1 MILRTMIQMTL
12 KQKVIN
18 ILKIQEKDI
27 SVLAKEMNIPEAE
40 LLSLLERTD
49 LTPQFIESLSHHL
62 RLSSKDLMKDDSK
75 SIPLGVYDFKY
86 DKQIR
91 KEWFRNSFNSI
102 LFVVY
107 LSISI
112 VLCFLLF
119 AFIPSEINQSFI
131 IGIICTC
138 LMALITI
145 LYPLVCQIS
154 FIKRYNT
161 IKNGFRI
168 AVYPNEISY
177 YRKGINGY
185 DFDSSFSLNDTLI
198 FSETTNI
205 FYMTNQKFQSQFIY
219 KNDLSNDEIEMIRDL
234 IRKNSMINMTRESIP
249 FEQFNMMKTYEKA
262 RKQRKGYI
270 IVSLVVSFV
279 LSFLV
284 GLSAWFLLSNL
295 SINLYQLY
303 SVLIGLGY
311 FALVLP
317 LSFI

>member
-1 MILRTMIQMTL
+1 MTL

-107 LSISI
+107 LSIST

-119 AFIPSEINQSFI
+119 AFIPNEINQSFI

-138 LMALITI
+138 LMASITI

-161 IKNGFRI
+161 IRNGFRI

-177 YRKGINGY
+177 YKKGINGY

-249 FEQFNMMKTYEKA
+249 FEQFNMMKTYENAK
-262 RKQRKGYI
+262 KQRKGYI

-284 GLSAWFLLSNL
+284 GLSAWFLLSNI

-311 FALVLP
+311 FVLVLP

>member
-1 MILRTMIQMTL
+1 MTL

-49 LTPQFIESLSHHL
+49 LTPQFIESLSHYL
-62 RLSSKDLMKDDSK
+62 RISSKDLMKDDSK

-177 YRKGINGY
+177 YKKGINGY

-262 RKQRKGYI
+262 KKQRKGYI

-311 FALVLP
+311 FVLVLP

>member
-1 MILRTMIQMTL
+1 MKL

-40 LLSLLERTD
+40 FLSLLERTD

-168 AVYPNEISY
+168 AVYPNEVSY
-177 YRKGINGY
+177 YKKGINGY

-198 FSETTNI
+198 FSETTKI

-234 IRKNSMINMTRESIP
+234 IRKNSMINMTRESTP

-262 RKQRKGYI
+262 KKQRKGYI

-311 FALVLP
+311 FVLVLP

>member
-1 MILRTMIQMTL
+1 MTL

-119 AFIPSEINQSFI
+119 AFIPNEINQSFI

-177 YRKGINGY
+177 YKKGINGY
-185 DFDSSFSLNDTLI
+185 DFDSSFSLNDILI

-205 FYMTNQKFQSQFIY
+205 FYMTNQKFQSHFIY

-262 RKQRKGYI
+262 KKQRKGYI
-270 IVSLVVSFV
+270 IVSLAVSFV

-311 FALVLP
+311 FVLVLP

>member
-1 MILRTMIQMTL
+1 MTL

-49 LTPQFIESLSHHL
+49 LTPQFIESLSHYL
-62 RLSSKDLMKDDSK
+62 RISSKDLMKDDSK

-119 AFIPSEINQSFI
+119 AFIPREINQSFI

-177 YRKGINGY
+177 YKKGINGY

-262 RKQRKGYI
+262 KKQRKGYI

-284 GLSAWFLLSNL
+284 GLGAWFLLSNL

-311 FALVLP
+311 FVLVLP

>member
-1 MILRTMIQMTL
+1 MTL

-18 ILKIQEKDI
+18 ILKIQEKDL

-49 LTPQFIESLSHHL
+49 LTPQFIESLSHYL
-62 RLSSKDLMKDDSK
+62 RISSKDLMKDDSK

-161 IKNGFRI
+161 IKNEFRI

-284 GLSAWFLLSNL
+284 GLSAWFLLSSL

-311 FALVLP
+311 FVLVLP

>member
-1 MILRTMIQMTL
+1 MTL

-119 AFIPSEINQSFI
+119 AFIPNKINQSFI

-145 LYPLVCQIS
+145 LYPLVWQIS

-177 YRKGINGY
+177 YKKGINGY

-205 FYMTNQKFQSQFIY
+205 FYVTNQKFQSQFIY

-262 RKQRKGYI
+262 KKQRKGYI

-311 FALVLP
+311 FVLVLP

>member
-1 MILRTMIQMTL
+1 MTL

-49 LTPQFIESLSHHL
+49 LTPQFIESLSHYL
-62 RLSSKDLMKDDSK
+62 RISSKDLMKDDSK

-112 VLCFLLF
+112 VLCSLLF

-177 YRKGINGY
+177 YKKGINGY

-205 FYMTNQKFQSQFIY
+205 FYMTNQKFQSQFFY

-262 RKQRKGYI
+262 KKQRKGYI

-311 FALVLP
+311 FVLVLP

>member
-1 MILRTMIQMTL
+1 MTL

-18 ILKIQEKDI
+18 ILRIQEKDI

-62 RLSSKDLMKDDSK
+62 RISSKDLMKDDSK

-177 YRKGINGY
+177 YKKGINGY

-262 RKQRKGYI
+262 KKQRKGYI

-311 FALVLP
+311 FVLVLP
-317 LSFI
+317 LSFM

>member
-1 MILRTMIQMTL
+1 MTL

-49 LTPQFIESLSHHL
+49 LTPQFIESLSHYL
-62 RLSSKDLMKDDSK
+62 RISSKDLMKDDSK

-138 LMALITI
+138 LMTLITI

-177 YRKGINGY
+177 YKKGINGY

-311 FALVLP
+311 FVLVLP

>member
-1 MILRTMIQMTL
+1 MTL

-49 LTPQFIESLSHHL
+49 LTPQFIESLSHYL
-62 RLSSKDLMKDDSK
+62 RISSKDLMKDDSK

-145 LYPLVCQIS
+145 LYPLVYQIS

-262 RKQRKGYI
+262 KKQRKGYI

-311 FALVLP
+311 FVLVLP

>member
-1 MILRTMIQMTL
+1 MTL

-49 LTPQFIESLSHHL
+49 LTPQFIESLSHYL
-62 RLSSKDLMKDDSK
+62 RISSKDLMKDDSK

-107 LSISI
+107 LFISI

-177 YRKGINGY
+177 YKKGINGY

-262 RKQRKGYI
+262 KKQRKGYI

-284 GLSAWFLLSNL
+284 GLGAWFLLSNL

-311 FALVLP
+311 FVLVLP

>member
-1 MILRTMIQMTL
+1 MTL

-27 SVLAKEMNIPEAE
+27 SVLVKEMNIPEAE

-49 LTPQFIESLSHHL
+49 LTPQFIESLSHYL
-62 RLSSKDLMKDDSK
+62 RISSKDLMKDDSK
-75 SIPLGVYDFKY
+75 SIPLGIYDFKY

-262 RKQRKGYI
+262 KKQRKGYI
-270 IVSLVVSFV
+270 IASLIVSFV

-284 GLSAWFLLSNL
+284 GLGAWFLLSNL

-311 FALVLP
+311 FVLVLP

>member
-1 MILRTMIQMTL
+1 MTL

-49 LTPQFIESLSHHL
+49 LTPQFIENLSHHL

-262 RKQRKGYI
+262 KKQRKGYI

-284 GLSAWFLLSNL
+284 GLGAWFLLSNL

-311 FALVLP
+311 FVLVLP

>member
-1 MILRTMIQMTL
+1 MTL

-49 LTPQFIESLSHHL
+49 LTPQFIESLSHYL
-62 RLSSKDLMKDDSK
+62 RISSKDLMKDDSK

-177 YRKGINGY
+177 YKKGINGY

-284 GLSAWFLLSNL
+284 GLSAWFLFSNL

-311 FALVLP
+311 FVLVLP

>member
-1 MILRTMIQMTL
+1 MTL

-49 LTPQFIESLSHHL
+49 LTPQFIESLSYHL

-119 AFIPSEINQSFI
+119 AFIPNKINQSFI

-145 LYPLVCQIS
+145 LYPLVWQIS

-177 YRKGINGY
+177 YKKGINGY

-234 IRKNSMINMTRESIP
+234 IRKNSMINMIRESIP
-249 FEQFNMMKTYEKA
+249 FEQFNMMKTYENAK
-262 RKQRKGYI
+262 KQRKGYI

-311 FALVLP
+311 FVLVLP

>member
-1 MILRTMIQMTL
+1 MTL

-119 AFIPSEINQSFI
+119 AFIPNKINQSFI

-177 YRKGINGY
+177 YKKGINGY

-205 FYMTNQKFQSQFIY
+205 FYVTNQKFQSQFIY

-249 FEQFNMMKTYEKA
+249 FEQFNMMKTYENAK
-262 RKQRKGYI
+262 KQRKGYI

-311 FALVLP
+311 FVLVLP

>member
-1 MILRTMIQMTL
+1 MTL

-119 AFIPSEINQSFI
+119 AFIPNKINQSFI

-145 LYPLVCQIS
+145 LYPLVWQIS

-177 YRKGINGY
+177 YKKGINGY

-205 FYMTNQKFQSQFIY
+205 FYVTNQKFQSQFIY

-249 FEQFNMMKTYEKA
+249 FEQFNMMKTYENAK
-262 RKQRKGYI
+262 KQRKGYI

-311 FALVLP
+311 FVLVLP

>member
-1 MILRTMIQMTL
+1 MTL

-49 LTPQFIESLSHHL
+49 LTPQFIENLSHHL

-161 IKNGFRI
+161 INNGFRI

-177 YRKGINGY
+177 YKKGINGY

-262 RKQRKGYI
+262 KKQRKDYI

-311 FALVLP
+311 FVLVLP

>member
-1 MILRTMIQMTL
+1 MTL

-27 SVLAKEMNIPEAE
+27 LVLAKEMNIPEAE

-75 SIPLGVYDFKY
+75 SIPLGVYDFEY

-107 LSISI
+107 LSIST

-119 AFIPSEINQSFI
+119 AFIPNEINQSFI

-168 AVYPNEISY
+168 AVYPNEIFY
-177 YRKGINGY
+177 YKKGINGY
-185 DFDSSFSLNDTLI
+185 DFDFSFSLNDTLI

-262 RKQRKGYI
+262 KKQRKGYI

-311 FALVLP
+311 FVLVLP

>member
-1 MILRTMIQMTL
+1 MTL

-49 LTPQFIESLSHHL
+49 LTPQFIESLSHYL
-62 RLSSKDLMKDDSK
+62 RISSKDLMKDDSK

-112 VLCFLLF
+112 FLCFLLF

-185 DFDSSFSLNDTLI
+185 DFDSSFSLNDILI

-262 RKQRKGYI
+262 KKQRKGYI

-284 GLSAWFLLSNL
+284 GLGAWFLLSNL

-311 FALVLP
+311 FVLVLP

>member
-1 MILRTMIQMTL
+1 MTL

-119 AFIPSEINQSFI
+119 AFIPNKINQSFI

-145 LYPLVCQIS
+145 LYPLVWQIS

-177 YRKGINGY
+177 YKKGINGY

-205 FYMTNQKFQSQFIY
+205 FYVTNQKFQSQFIY

-234 IRKNSMINMTRESIP
+234 IRKNSMINMTRESIS

-262 RKQRKGYI
+262 KKQRKGYI

-311 FALVLP
+311 FVLVLP

>member
-1 MILRTMIQMTL
+1 MIQMTL

-49 LTPQFIESLSHHL
+49 LTPQFIESLSHYL
-62 RLSSKDLMKDDSK
+62 RISSKDLMKDDSK

-177 YRKGINGY
+177 YKKGINGY

-262 RKQRKGYI
+262 KKQRKGYI

-284 GLSAWFLLSNL
+284 GLGAWFLLSNL

-311 FALVLP
+311 FVLVLP

>member
-1 MILRTMIQMTL
+1 MTL

-119 AFIPSEINQSFI
+119 AFIPNKINQSFI

-177 YRKGINGY
+177 YKKGINGY

-198 FSETTNI
+198 FSETMNI

-262 RKQRKGYI
+262 KKQRKGYI

-311 FALVLP
+311 FVLVLP

>member
-1 MILRTMIQMTL
+1 MTL

-49 LTPQFIESLSHHL
+49 LTPQFIESLSHYL
-62 RLSSKDLMKDDSK
+62 RISSKDLMKDDSK

-177 YRKGINGY
+177 YRKGINSY

-311 FALVLP
+311 FVLVLP

>member
-1 MILRTMIQMTL
+1 MTL

-138 LMALITI
+138 LMASITI

-177 YRKGINGY
+177 YKKGINGY

-234 IRKNSMINMTRESIP
+234 IGKNSMINMTRESIP

-262 RKQRKGYI
+262 KKQRKGYI
-270 IVSLVVSFV
+270 IVSLVASFV

-311 FALVLP
+311 FVLVLP

>member
-1 MILRTMIQMTL
+1 
-12 KQKVIN
+12 
-18 ILKIQEKDI
+18 
-27 SVLAKEMNIPEAE
+27 
-40 LLSLLERTD
+40 
-49 LTPQFIESLSHHL
+49 
-62 RLSSKDLMKDDSK
+62 MKDDSK

-86 DKQIR
+86 DKQIH
-91 KEWFRNSFNSI
+91 KEWSRNSFNSI

-119 AFIPSEINQSFI
+119 AFIPNEINQSFI

-145 LYPLVCQIS
+145 LYPLVCQTS

-177 YRKGINGY
+177 YKKGINGY

-219 KNDLSNDEIEMIRDL
+219 KKDLSNDEIEMIRDL
-234 IRKNSMINMTRESIP
+234 IRKNSMINMTRESIS

-262 RKQRKGYI
+262 KKQRKGYI
-270 IVSLVVSFV
+270 IVSLVVSFL

-311 FALVLP
+311 FVLVLP

>member
-1 MILRTMIQMTL
+1 MTL

-49 LTPQFIESLSHHL
+49 LTPQFIESLSHYL
-62 RLSSKDLMKDDSK
+62 RISSKDLMKDDSK

-177 YRKGINGY
+177 YKKGINGY
-185 DFDSSFSLNDTLI
+185 DFDSSFSLNDILI

-234 IRKNSMINMTRESIP
+234 IRKNSMNNMTRESIP

-311 FALVLP
+311 FVLVLP

>member
-1 MILRTMIQMTL
+1 MTL

-177 YRKGINGY
+177 YKKGINGY

-234 IRKNSMINMTRESIP
+234 IKKNSMINMTRESIP

-262 RKQRKGYI
+262 KKQRKGCI

-311 FALVLP
+311 FVLVLP

>member
-1 MILRTMIQMTL
+1 MTL

-154 FIKRYNT
+154 FIKRYST

-168 AVYPNEISY
+168 AVYPNEVSY
-177 YRKGINGY
+177 YKKGINGY

-198 FSETTNI
+198 FSETMNI
-205 FYMTNQKFQSQFIY
+205 FYVTNQKFQSQFIY

-262 RKQRKGYI
+262 KKQRKGYI
-270 IVSLVVSFV
+270 IVSSVVSFV

-311 FALVLP
+311 FVLVLP

>member
-1 MILRTMIQMTL
+1 MTL

-49 LTPQFIESLSHHL
+49 LTPQFIESLSHYL
-62 RLSSKDLMKDDSK
+62 RISSKDLMKDDSK

-102 LFVVY
+102 LFVVF

-168 AVYPNEISY
+168 AVYPDEISY
-177 YRKGINGY
+177 YKKGINGY
-185 DFDSSFSLNDTLI
+185 DFDSSFSLNDILI

-234 IRKNSMINMTRESIP
+234 IRKNSMNNMTRESIP

-311 FALVLP
+311 FVLVLP

>member
-1 MILRTMIQMTL
+1 MIQMTL

-49 LTPQFIESLSHHL
+49 LTPQFIESLSHYL

-262 RKQRKGYI
+262 KKQRKGYI

-311 FALVLP
+311 FVLVLP

>member
-1 MILRTMIQMTL
+1 MTL

-49 LTPQFIESLSHHL
+49 LTPQFIESLSHYL
-62 RLSSKDLMKDDSK
+62 RISSKDLMKDDSK

-234 IRKNSMINMTRESIP
+234 IRKNSMINMTKESIP

-262 RKQRKGYI
+262 KKQRKGYI

-284 GLSAWFLLSNL
+284 GLGAWFLLSNL

-311 FALVLP
+311 FVLVLP

>member
-1 MILRTMIQMTL
+1 MTL

-138 LMALITI
+138 LMVLITI

-168 AVYPNEISY
+168 AVYPNEISCY
-177 YRKGINGY
+177 KKEINGY

-262 RKQRKGYI
+262 KKQRKGYI

-284 GLSAWFLLSNL
+284 GLSSWFLLSNL

-311 FALVLP
+311 FVLVLP

>member
-1 MILRTMIQMTL
+1 MTL

-49 LTPQFIESLSHHL
+49 LTPQFIESLSHYL
-62 RLSSKDLMKDDSK
+62 RISSKDLMKDDSK

-119 AFIPSEINQSFI
+119 AFIPSKINQSFI

-249 FEQFNMMKTYEKA
+249 FEQFNTMKTYEKA

-311 FALVLP
+311 FVLVLP

>member
-1 MILRTMIQMTL
+1 MTL

-119 AFIPSEINQSFI
+119 AFIPGEINQSFI

-177 YRKGINGY
+177 YKKGINGY

-234 IRKNSMINMTRESIP
+234 IKKNSMINMTRESIP

-262 RKQRKGYI
+262 KKQRKGYI

-311 FALVLP
+311 FVLVLP

>member
-1 MILRTMIQMTL
+1 MTL

-119 AFIPSEINQSFI
+119 AFIPNKINQSFI

-177 YRKGINGY
+177 YKKGINGY

-262 RKQRKGYI
+262 KKQRKGYI

-311 FALVLP
+311 FVLVLP

>member
-1 MILRTMIQMTL
+1 MTL

-62 RLSSKDLMKDDSK
+62 RLSSKDLTKDDSK

-119 AFIPSEINQSFI
+119 AFIPNKINQSFI

-177 YRKGINGY
+177 YKKGINGY

-249 FEQFNMMKTYEKA
+249 FEQFNMMKTYENAK
-262 RKQRKGYI
+262 KQRKGYI

-303 SVLIGLGY
+303 SVLIGLCY
-311 FALVLP
+311 FVLVLP